1 MQPNPE
7 NILRDAIALLPSA
20 PARDAVRLALS
31 PIGAEYRPK
40 GGLLIRAS
48 LSHDAT
54 GTVRPYGSPWKLFTA
69 YRASDGA
76 PVEAVAHGWND
87 APDAETVSQIIR
99 EVL

>member
-1 MQPNPE
+1 MHHNPE
-7 NILRDAIALLPSA
+7 NILRGAIALLPLA
-20 PARDAVRLALS
+20 PPRDAVRLALD
-31 PIGAEYRPK
+31 PIGAEYRPM

-54 GTVRPYGSPWKLFTA
+54 GSVRPNGSPWKLFVA

-76 PVEAVAHGWND
+76 PAEAVAHGWND
-87 APDAETVSQIIR
+87 APEAETVSRLIQ